1 MQLSASWRRCGGAAE
16 GAPAIKSI
24 GGGPPA
30 EVRREPWWGGL
41 PTAGS
46 RSGYLFTV
54 TQVRVSFCNP
64 KFVRHNYETWQ
75 AEGHD
80 ACRADSTCAARPHH
94 DTRPHNDRAT
104 RSSLVPLTRAWA

>member
-1 MQLSASWRRCGGAAE
+1 MANF
-16 GAPAIKSI
+16 
-24 GGGPPA
+24 
-30 EVRREPWWGGL
+30 
-41 PTAGS
+41 
-46 RSGYLFTV
+46 FTV

-64 KFVRHNYETWQ
+64 KFVRFNYETWQ